1 MGILNRISTITK
13 SNINAILDQ
22 AEDPEKMLNQL
33 IRDMRSSIDE
43 ARNEV
48 AKMIA
53 DDKGLEA
60 NYQHSQQLADDWQK
74 KAQLAVTKGA
84 DDLAR
89 EALQRK
95 IDYANNAKVY
105 QSQWEAQHQ
114 AVEKAKSDLHALE
127 EKYDSAVRNREML
140 IARSR
145 RAHAMQQVAKV
156 SHQLNA
162 FEPSSELNRME
173 ERIRLEEARAQ
184 AAGDLT
190 QDSTEDRF
198 AKLSENSEVEDELA
212 RLKGSVSAPPQLNAP
227 KEGAGLESSTEA
239 NPAKGT

>member
-1 MGILNRISTITK
+1 VGILNRISTITRA
-13 SNINAILDQ
+13 NINAILDQ

-53 DDKGLEA
+53 DEKGLEA

-74 KAQLAVTKGA
+74 KAELAVKKGS

-89 EALQRK
+89 EALQRR

-105 QSQWEAQHQ
+105 QSQWESQHQ

-127 EKYDSAVRNREML
+127 EKYESAVRNREVL

-156 SHQLNA
+156 NQQLNS
-162 FEPSSELNRME
+162 FDPSSELNRME
-173 ERIRLEEARAQ
+173 ERIRLQEAQAQ
-184 AAGDLT
+184 AAGELT
-190 QDSTEDRF
+190 HDTTEDRF
-198 AKLSENSEVEDELA
+198 AKLSEDSEVEDELA
-212 RLKGSVSAPPQLNAP
+212 RLKGRVSSPPQIAAP
-227 KEGAGLESSTEA
+227 QNEDELESSQEA
-239 NPAKGT
+239 EQAKGT